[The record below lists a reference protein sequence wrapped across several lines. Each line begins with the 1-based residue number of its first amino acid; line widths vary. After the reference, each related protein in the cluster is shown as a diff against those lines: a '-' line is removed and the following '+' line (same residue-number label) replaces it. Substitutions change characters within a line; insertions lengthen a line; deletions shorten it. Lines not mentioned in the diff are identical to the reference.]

1 MKAKM
6 AKKRLPGSSLMSV
19 AIGSRLEGDD
29 DLNILTIVLHLNT
42 SAVDGWMEWLMIIL
56 TECIKRLL

>member
-29 DLNILTIVLHLNT
+29 DLNILTIVLLQLWM
-42 SAVDGWMEWLMIIL
+42 DGWMDGMVDDNID
-56 TECIKRLL
+56 

>member
-29 DLNILTIVLHLNT
+29 NLNILTIVLILQLWM
-42 SAVDGWMEWLMIIL
+42 DGLVIIL

>member
-29 DLNILTIVLHLNT
+29 DLNILTIVLLRLWM
-42 SAVDGWMEWLMIIL
+42 DGWMEWLMIIL

>member
-29 DLNILTIVLHLNT
+29 DIKMFTI
-42 SAVDGWMEWLMIIL
+42 I
-56 TECIKRLL
+56 